1 MPSVLKHDFTT
12 RGNENCILIK
22 MEKKQTILQPDK
34 EKSWYAFKIFFGKGK
49 PIKAYFV
56 TNEIEHIYDV
66 KQEYWDKNKKKR
78 LVKEVPIMPSLILF
92 RSTRIEAEEIERKFL
107 NKVML
112 YRGKNSENL
121 KEPSKISEREVKIFN
136 IVATSGVEGLDFY
149 DEYNPKFTKGDKF
162 RVIEGPLKGAE
173 GYVVR
178 IKKDH
183 KLYVSIKGLCAVT
196 TGYIP
201 KAFLQK
207 IE

>member
-1 MPSVLKHDFTT
+1 MQQLD
-12 RGNENCILIK
+12 NEKN
-22 MEKKQTILQPDK
+22 
-34 EKSWYAFKIFFGKGK
+34 WYAFKIFFGKGK
-49 PIKAYFV
+49 PIKTYFV
-56 TNEIEHIYDV
+56 SKEIEHIYDV
-66 KQEYWDKNKKKR
+66 KQEYWDKNKKKT

-92 RSTRIEAEEIERKFL
+92 RSTRIEAEEMERMFL

-112 YRGKNSENL
+112 YRDKNSENL
-121 KEPSKISEREVKIFN
+121 KEP
-136 IVATSGVEGLDFY
+136 
-149 DEYNPKFTKGDKF
+149 YNPKFTKGDKF

>member
-1 MPSVLKHDFTT
+1 M
-12 RGNENCILIK
+12 I
-22 MEKKQTILQPDK
+22 QPDK
-34 EKSWYAFKIFFGKGK
+34 EESWYAFKIFFGKGK

-56 TNEIEHIYDV
+56 AKGIEHIYDV
-66 KQEYWDKNKKKR
+66 KQECWDKNKKKS

-92 RSTRIEAEEIERKFL
+92 RTTRTEAEEIERKFL

-183 KLYVSIKGLCAVT
+183 KLYVSIKGVCAIT

-201 KAFLQK
+201 KAYLQK

>member
-1 MPSVLKHDFTT
+1 MT
-12 RGNENCILIK
+12 
-22 MEKKQTILQPDK
+22 QPDN
-34 EKSWYAFKIFFGKGK
+34 EKSWFAFKIFFGKGQ
-49 PIKAYFV
+49 PIKSYFV
-56 TNEIEHIYDV
+56 SHNIEHIYDV
-66 KQEYWDKNKKKR
+66 RKQYWDKDKKR
-78 LVKEVPIMPSLILF
+78 NLVKEIPIMPNLILF
-92 RSTRIEAEEIERKFL
+92 RSTRVEAEKLELKFL

-112 YRGKNSENL
+112 YRGKNTEDR
-121 KEPSKISEREVKIFN
+121 KEPSKIPEREVRIFN

-162 RVIEGPLKGAE
+162 RVVVGPLKGAE

-201 KAFLQK
+201 KSYLQK

>member
-1 MPSVLKHDFTT
+1 MAK
-12 RGNENCILIK
+12 
-22 MEKKQTILQPDK
+22 PDNK
-34 EKSWYAFKIFFGKGK
+34 KSWFAFKIFFGKGQPVK
-49 PIKAYFV
+49 NYFV
-56 TNEIEHIYDV
+56 SNNIEHIYDV
-66 KQEYWDKNKKKR
+66 ARPYWDKKDKKSKF
-78 LVKEVPIMPSLILF
+78 KDVPIIPSLIF
-92 RSTRIEAEEIERKFL
+92 SHSTRAEAEETERIFL

-112 YRGKNSENL
+112 YRDKNEDDVRT
-121 KEPSKISEREVKIFN
+121 PAIIPEREIEIFK

-149 DEYNPKFTKGDKF
+149 DEYNPKFTQGDKF
-162 RVIEGPLKGAE
+162 RVIDGPFKGAE

-207 IE
+207 I

>member
-1 MPSVLKHDFTT
+1 MT
-12 RGNENCILIK
+12 
-22 MEKKQTILQPDK
+22 QPDN
-34 EKSWYAFKIFFGKGK
+34 EKNWYALKIFFGKGQ
-49 PIKAYFV
+49 PIKAYLLSQ
-56 TNEIEHIYDV
+56 NIEYIYDV
-66 KQEYWDKNKKKR
+66 KRQYWDKNKKKR
-78 LVKEVPIMPSLILF
+78 LVKEVPIMPTLILF
-92 RSTRIEAEEIERKFL
+92 RSTKAVAEYTERKFL

-112 YRGKNSENL
+112 YRGKNAENM
-121 KEPSKISEREVKIFN
+121 KEPSKIPEREVKIFN
-136 IVATSGVEGLDFY
+136 IVATSGIEGLDFY

-162 RVIEGPLKGAE
+162 RVIDGPLKGAE

-201 KAFLQK
+201 KNYLQK

>member
-1 MPSVLKHDFTT
+1 M
-12 RGNENCILIK
+12 I
-22 MEKKQTILQPDK
+22 QPDN

-66 KQEYWDKNKKKR
+66 KQEYWDTNKKKR
-78 LVKEVPIMPSLILF
+78 QVKEVPIMPSLVLF
-92 RSTRIEAEEIERKFL
+92 RTTRIEAEEMERMFL

-178 IKKDH
+178 IKK
-183 KLYVSIKGLCAVT
+183 I
-196 TGYIP
+196 IN
-201 KAFLQK
+201 FM
-207 IE
+207 

>member
-1 MPSVLKHDFTT
+1 MT
-12 RGNENCILIK
+12 
-22 MEKKQTILQPDK
+22 QPDNGK
-34 EKSWYAFKIFFGKGK
+34 NWYALKIFFGKGK
-49 PIKAYFV
+49 TIKAYLLSQ
-56 TNEIEHIYDV
+56 NIEHIYDV
-66 KQEYWDKNKKKR
+66 KREYWDKNKKKR
-78 LVKEVPIMPSLILF
+78 LVKEVPIMPTLILF
-92 RSTRIEAEEIERKFL
+92 RTTKVEAEATERKFL

-112 YRGKNSENL
+112 YRSRNADNM
-121 KEPSKISEREVKIFN
+121 
-136 IVATSGVEGLDFY
+136 TSGIEELDFY

-201 KAFLQK
+201 KAYLQK

>member
-1 MPSVLKHDFTT
+1 MTQLD
-12 RGNENCILIK
+12 N
-22 MEKKQTILQPDK
+22 
-34 EKSWYAFKIFFGKGK
+34 EKSWFAFKIFFGKGK
-49 PIKAYFV
+49 LIKAYF
-56 TNEIEHIYDV
+56 ISQDIKYIYDV
-66 KQEYWDKNKKKR
+66 KKTHWDKDKKKNFIE
-78 LVKEVPIMPSLILF
+78 EVPIIPSLILF
-92 RSTRIEAEEIERKFL
+92 YSTRAEAEATERKFL
-107 NKVML
+107 NKIML
-112 YRGKNSENL
+112 YREKNSENI

-136 IVATSGVEGLDFY
+136 IVATSGIEGLDFY

-162 RVIEGPLKGAE
+162 RVIAGPLKGAE

-207 IE
+207 I

>member
-1 MPSVLKHDFTT
+1 M
-12 RGNENCILIK
+12 I
-22 MEKKQTILQPDK
+22 QPDK
-34 EKSWYAFKIFFGKGK
+34 EESWYAFKIFFGKGK

-56 TNEIEHIYDV
+56 AKGIEHIYDV
-66 KQEYWDKNKKKR
+66 KQAYWDKNKKKR

-92 RSTRIEAEEIERKFL
+92 RTTRIEAEEMERMFL

-149 DEYNPKFTKGDKF
+149 DEYNPKFTRGDKF

-173 GYVVR
+173 GYVIR

-201 KAFLQK
+201 KAYLQK

>member
-1 MPSVLKHDFTT
+1 MA
-12 RGNENCILIK
+12 
-22 MEKKQTILQPDK
+22 QPDS
-34 EKSWYAFKIFFGKGK
+34 EKSWYALKIFFGKGK
-49 PIKAYFV
+49 PIKAYLLSQ
-56 TNEIEHIYDV
+56 NIEHIYDV
-66 KQEYWDKNKKKR
+66 KREYWDKNKKKR
-78 LVKEVPIMPSLILF
+78 LVKEVPIMPTLILF
-92 RSTRIEAEEIERKFL
+92 RTTKVEAEATERKFL

-112 YRGKNSENL
+112 YRSKNADNM
-121 KEPSKISEREVKIFN
+121 KEPSKIPEREVEIFN
-136 IVATSGVEGLDFY
+136 IVATSGIEELDFY

-201 KAFLQK
+201 KAYLQK

>member
-12 RGNENCILIK
+12 RGNEKYTLTKI
-22 MEKKQTILQPDK
+22 EKKTMIQPDN

-66 KQEYWDKNKKKR
+66 KQEYWDKNKKKS

-92 RSTRIEAEEIERKFL
+92 RTTRTEAEEIERKFL

-201 KAFLQK
+201 KAYLQK

>member
-1 MPSVLKHDFTT
+1 MAQLNK
-12 RGNENCILIK
+12 G
-22 MEKKQTILQPDK
+22 M
-34 EKSWYAFKIFFGKGK
+34 SWYALKIFFGKGK

-56 TNEIEHIYDV
+56 ANGIEHIYDV
-66 KQEYWDKNKKKR
+66 KKDYWDKDKKKR
-78 LVKEVPIMPSLILF
+78 IVKEIPIMPSLILF
-92 RSTRIEAEEIERKFL
+92 RTTKTKAIEIERKFL

-112 YRGKNSENL
+112 YRGKNSKEL
-121 KEPSKISEREVKIFN
+121 KEPSKISEREVEIFN

>member
-1 MPSVLKHDFTT
+1 M
-12 RGNENCILIK
+12 I
-22 MEKKQTILQPDK
+22 QPDN
-34 EKSWYAFKIFFGKGK
+34 EKSWYAFKIFFRKGK

-78 LVKEVPIMPSLILF
+78 QVKEVPIMPSLILF
-92 RSTRIEAEEIERKFL
+92 RTTRIEAEEMERMFL

>member
-1 MPSVLKHDFTT
+1 MTQFD
-12 RGNENCILIK
+12 N
-22 MEKKQTILQPDK
+22 KKN
-34 EKSWYAFKIFFGKGK
+34 WYAFKIFFGKGI
-49 PIKAYFV
+49 PIKSYFV
-56 TNEIEHIYDV
+56 SQDIEHIYDV
-66 KQEYWDKNKKKR
+66 QRLCWDKRHKMQI
-78 LVKEVPIMPSLILF
+78 VKDIPIMPNLILF
-92 RSTRIEAEEIERKFL
+92 RSTKTEAEKMERLFL

-112 YRGKNSENL
+112 YREKNADNL
-121 KEPSKISEREVKIFN
+121 KEPSKISEREVRIFR
-136 IVATSGVEGLDFY
+136 IVVTSGVEGLDFY
-149 DEYNPKFTKGDKF
+149 DEYNPKFTQGDKF
-162 RVIEGPLKGAE
+162 RVIEGPFKGAE

>member
-1 MPSVLKHDFTT
+1 M
-12 RGNENCILIK
+12 
-22 MEKKQTILQPDK
+22 LQPDN

-92 RSTRIEAEEIERKFL
+92 RSTRIEAEEIERRFL

-178 IKKDH
+178 IKKIISFMWVSRDCVLLRQDIFP
-183 KLYVSIKGLCAVT
+183 KLSYRK
-196 TGYIP
+196 
-201 KAFLQK
+201 
-207 IE
+207 

>member
-1 MPSVLKHDFTT
+1 MPD
-12 RGNENCILIK
+12 NEKN
-22 MEKKQTILQPDK
+22 
-34 EKSWYAFKIFFGKGK
+34 WYAFKIFFGRGE
-49 PIKAYFV
+49 PVKAYFV
-56 TNEIEHIYDV
+56 AKNIEHIYDV
-66 KQEYWDKNKKKR
+66 ARPCFDKRDSRRKF
-78 LVKEVPIMPSLILF
+78 KEVPIAPSLIFFL
-92 RSTRIEAEEIERKFL
+92 STRREAEEIERKFL

-112 YRGKNSENL
+112 YRNTNAENMRT
-121 KEPSKISEREVKIFN
+121 PSIISEREINIFR

-149 DEYNPKFTKGDKF
+149 DDYNLKFTRGDRF
-162 RVIEGPLKGAE
+162 RVIEGPFKGAE

-207 IE
+207 IQ

>member
-1 MPSVLKHDFTT
+1 M
-12 RGNENCILIK
+12 I
-22 MEKKQTILQPDK
+22 QPDN
-34 EKSWYAFKIFFGKGK
+34 EESWYAFKIFFGKGK

-56 TNEIEHIYDV
+56 AKGIEHIYDV
-66 KQEYWDKNKKKR
+66 KQEYWDKNT
-78 LVKEVPIMPSLILF
+78 
-92 RSTRIEAEEIERKFL
+92 TRIEAEEMERMFL

-149 DEYNPKFTKGDKF
+149 DEYNPKFTRGDKF

-201 KAFLQK
+201 KAYLQK

>member
-1 MPSVLKHDFTT
+1 M
-12 RGNENCILIK
+12 I
-22 MEKKQTILQPDK
+22 QPDN

-56 TNEIEHIYDV
+56 AKGIEHIYDV
-66 KQEYWDKNKKKR
+66 KQKYWDKNKKKS

-92 RSTRIEAEEIERKFL
+92 RTTRTEAEEIERKFL